1 MYFVVKLLQCWQ
13 VGMHKVS
20 SMYQTCNR
28 HLFFFIMFFFS
39 VFFQHYIAFMSVF
52 VTFSLLSYDFTNEF
66 VGLKI
71 TPTWFLSTDTIFN
84 TIQNFP
90 QPTDMTRPD
99 HGYVRPW
106 AYLISPIL
114 QLFWNLVKVNSKFRW
129 RHTHTHFWKLKII
142 LISEVKED
150 IQSLDFSWKHVAN
163 WQFQRRHSL
172 SPSTTILWFCNFTSS
187 HLLPRWME
195 TQIHRV
201 KVQ

>member
-90 QPTDMTRPD
+90 QPTDMTRAWSWLCPTMGIFD
-99 HGYVRPW
+99 QPYSAVVLKFSQG
-106 AYLISPIL
+106 
-114 QLFWNLVKVNSKFRW
+114 QLKV
-129 RHTHTHFWKLKII
+129 
-142 LISEVKED
+142 
-150 IQSLDFSWKHVAN
+150 
-163 WQFQRRHSL
+163 
-172 SPSTTILWFCNFTSS
+172 
-187 HLLPRWME
+187 
-195 TQIHRV
+195 
-201 KVQ
+201 